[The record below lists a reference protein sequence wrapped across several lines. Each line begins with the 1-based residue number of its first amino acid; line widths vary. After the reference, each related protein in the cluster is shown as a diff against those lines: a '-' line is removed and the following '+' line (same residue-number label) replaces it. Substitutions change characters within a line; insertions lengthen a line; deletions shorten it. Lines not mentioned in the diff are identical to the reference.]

1 MKNKYFNDA
10 IIGNKNMVASFSSKG
25 ELLRLFYPQC
35 DYKQF
40 VDFLDVGVKINDS
53 ALIYLHQDINNTYNQ
68 YYSED
73 TNVLNTEIVNS
84 YFELKVLQT
93 DFVPIKENVLVKRYM
108 FENGNTIDLDVNLL
122 LHSGLLTNSNNQV
135 SGSYKEN
142 ALMQYTHDYT
152 VSIFSKEVPLSV
164 QINNSKEN
172 ITSGVIGGKDY
183 VGMSNDSS
191 ISYDIGTLKPGEK
204 KTIEICICINES
216 SKNNGLSEK
225 LEEIRKMDMK
235 LELENTKRY
244 WRKYVKNHM
253 TIEIEEEKGEYY
265 KRIKNIYSR
274 TILLYPLIIND
285 TTGGISAAIEV
296 DEDRTKCGRYSYC
309 WPRDAVSITKAFDIL
324 KMEKATEKFYKNF
337 CKNTQNKDGMWE
349 QRFYTDG
356 TLAPCWGYQIDETAS
371 VVYGVYNH
379 YLETKDEKFIKDNLK
394 MCEKA
399 VHFLERYIE
408 DILEGTGKFGK
419 SYDLWEEC
427 EDIHTYSLAA
437 IFSAFETILKM
448 YEIVKPQYEENRL
461 KLEQIAKANRRLEL
475 KMRQIKEYML
485 QNLYDNT
492 RKSFRRNTKDNRMD
506 ISLLGLVYPFKVFTP
521 TEKKILHTVEHINL
535 TLRTYTGGYLRYEGD
550 SYINGNPWIISNMWL
565 ANYYLDKGDKKE
577 AQKCFDFA
585 VKTATKH
592 GFLGE
597 QVNNQTMSPAW
608 VIGLGWS
615 HAMFVITMQR
625 LFAPGD
631 VS

>member
-10 IIGNKNMVASFSSKG
+10 IIGNKNMVASFTSKG

-93 DFVPIKENVLVKRYM
+93 DFVPIKENVLVKRYT
-108 FENGNTIDLDVNLL
+108 FENGNTIDLNVNLL

-135 SGSYKEN
+135 SGAYKEN

-152 VSIFSKEVPLSV
+152 VSIFSKETPLSF

-172 ITSGVIGGKDY
+172 ITSGIIGGKDY

-204 KTIEICICINES
+204 KTIDICIYISES
-216 SKNNGLSEK
+216 SKAIGLVEK
-225 LEEIRKMDMK
+225 LDEIRKMDMK
-235 LELENTKRY
+235 LELENTKKY
-244 WRKYVKNHM
+244 WQKYVKNHM
-253 TIEIEEEKGEYY
+253 TIEIDEEKGEYY
-265 KRIKNIYSR
+265 KRIKNIYAR
-274 TILLYPLIIND
+274 TVLLYPLIINES
-285 TTGGISAAIEV
+285 TGGISAAIEV

-408 DILEGTGKFGK
+408 DLLECTGKFGK

-437 IFSAFETILKM
+437 IFSAFEAILKM

-461 KLEQIAKANRRLEL
+461 KLEQIAKANRRLEQ
-475 KMRQIKEYML
+475 KMRQIKEYIL

-492 RKSFRRNTKDNRMD
+492 KKSFKRNTKDNTMD
-506 ISLLGLVYPFKVFTP
+506 ISLLGLVYPFKLFTP
-521 TEKKILHTVEHINL
+521 TEKKIQHTVEHINL

-550 SYINGNPWIISNMWL
+550 NYINGNPWIIANMWL

-625 LFAPGD
+625 LFGN
-631 VS
+631 VE